1 MADAVMA
8 GIVGMGDAVSG
19 FSAATAAGFRIGDDG
34 GKVLID
40 AVDDML
46 SEVAQALASAE
57 RLSRQ
62 PPLGTTPAALVYKP
76 FLATVASDAVQGF
89 IPALIKF
96 RQDLERLRSDV
107 EKSMGVYQTTEQDAG
122 NVVADAGSTLTT

>member
-46 SEVAQALASAE
+46 SEVVKAIGAAD
-57 RLSRQ
+57 RLSQQ
-62 PPLGTTPAALVYKP
+62 PPLGSTPAALVYRP
-76 FLATVASDAVQGF
+76 FLATVATDEVQGF
-89 IPALIKF
+89 IPVLVKF
-96 RQDLERLRSDV
+96 KQDLERLRSDV
-107 EKSMGVYQTTEQDAG
+107 EKSMGVYQTTDQ
-122 NVVADAGSTLTT
+122 DAGSTLTA

>member
-19 FSAATAAGFRIGDDG
+19 FSAATAAGFRIGGDG

-46 SEVAQALASAE
+46 SEVVKAIGAAD
-57 RLSRQ
+57 RLSQQ
-62 PPLGTTPAALVYKP
+62 PPLGSTPAALVYRP
-76 FLATVASDAVQGF
+76 FLATVATDEVQGF
-89 IPALIKF
+89 IPVLVKF
-96 RQDLERLRSDV
+96 KQDLEQLRSDV
-107 EKSMGVYQTTEQDAG
+107 EKSMGVYQTTDQ
-122 NVVADAGSTLTT
+122 DAGSTFTA